1 MGAIYLFM
9 LFISFHE
16 NPFFFIFRTQCL
28 AITKTSR
35 RVIIEINSLRSSWT
49 FDSFLYKLYF
59 GNFLEIRDL
68 RFATIVTSGKNDL
81 IRCETMINSSS
92 FASVYFLELNI

>member
-1 MGAIYLFM
+1 MGAVYLFM
-9 LFISFHE
+9 LFISFDE

-59 GNFLEIRDL
+59 LESRDL

-92 FASVYFLELNI
+92 FVSVYFLELNI